1 MKKILSI
8 LASAV
13 VLAMPLAVTTAQA
26 ASHTGAPMAT
36 PATPATPATR
46 DTAATRATPAT
57 PAADKPVAK
66 AVAKTKRAYHK
77 GKRKAKAGKKAV
89 VETK

>member
-1 MKKILSI
+1 MKKILSV

-36 PATPATPATR
+36 PAKPATPAVS
-46 DTAATRATPAT
+46 D
-57 PAADKPVAK
+57 ADKKPVAK
-66 AVAKTKRAYHK
+66 AVAKTKRTYHK

>member
-26 ASHTGAPMAT
+26 ASHAGAPMAT
-36 PATPATPATR
+36 PAKP
-46 DTAATRATPAT
+46 ATPAT
-57 PAADKPVAK
+57 PAVSAAEKKPVAK
-66 AVAKTKRAYHK
+66 AVAKTKRTYHQ
-77 GKRKAKAGKKAV
+77 GKRKAKAAKKAV

>member
-26 ASHTGAPMAT
+26 ASHVGAPMAT
-36 PATPATPATR
+36 PATPATPAVS
-46 DTAATRATPAT
+46 PSEK
-57 PAADKPVAK
+57 KPVAK

>member
-1 MKKILSI
+1 MKKILSV

-36 PATPATPATR
+36 PATPATPAVS
-46 DTAATRATPAT
+46 AAEK
-57 PAADKPVAK
+57 KPVAK
-66 AVAKTKRAYHK
+66 AVAKTKRGYHK
-77 GKRKAKAGKKAV
+77 GKRKAKAAKKAA